1 MIGPAPAL
9 PATLAPPAPF
19 ALVVSQ
25 SHETEFVAPG
35 VRRAIYHLTTSDG
48 PLVITA
54 VAVDP
59 RERTVR
65 FGTVVANDR
74 LVSAGETVSSMAA
87 RTQAVAGINADYF
100 DIGATNQPLNLV
112 VRDGALVRTP
122 SKRVVLDV
130 RTDRSV
136 RFENVSFAGSVRYG
150 DTVLPLTSVNEWPPE
165 GGVSLMTPAFGPI
178 KDVPGVSVAAIV
190 PANSTDP
197 APANSTDSA
206 PGFPGSYTVASV
218 AAAPGLPVI
227 GNVLGFGPAARALG
241 PLPNVGDRIELSATT
256 APPLDEIACAVG
268 GGPLLV
274 ANGAFADDPNAPA
287 PEERDRR
294 FPVSGAA
301 TTANG
306 EVVLVAVD
314 GRRQSLSIGLTRPQ
328 FAALM
333 LGFGATDAMAFDSG
347 GSATLVARV
356 LGDSRAS
363 VLNSPSDGE
372 ERAVADGLFVYSD
385 APQEAPSLLVV
396 RPAHIFALPNT
407 GVPVKLGLVDAAGHA
422 VPPRDEPPPQIVPG
436 SAFSRI
442 ATVRAHS
449 LAARVPVDIVP
460 QLARLDIA
468 PEDRDPQPG
477 ATVRF
482 RATGSDANGD
492 IVSLG
497 DRVRWTTDRGRF
509 AGPGILVAPARD
521 ARVTAAV
528 AGARAVWSLRIGH
541 HRESLALFTASGS
554 PAWQFA
560 TAPAGSN
567 GGVTVAGEPAELSL
581 AYDFTNGA
589 RAAYANADVALP
601 GEPRIFTVEINGDRS
616 GLTVRAAF
624 LNSFGER
631 RALTLASAVDWEGWR
646 EANVMLPD
654 DLNPPV
660 RLLSLYVVAPPSSA
674 GARTLA
680 GTIVFRNP
688 SLVVAGTP

>member
-1 MIGPAPAL
+1 VIGPAPPL

-35 VRRAIYHLTTSDG
+35 VRRAIYHLETSDG
-48 PLVITA
+48 PLVISA
-54 VAVDP
+54 VAIDP
-59 RERTVR
+59 REPTVR
-65 FGTVVANDR
+65 FGSVVANDR
-74 LVSAGETVSSMAA
+74 LVSAGETISSMAA

-100 DIGATNQPLNLV
+100 DIGATNEPLNLV
-112 VRDGALVRTP
+112 VRDGVLVRTP
-122 SKRVVLDV
+122 SKRVALDV

-136 RFENVSFAGSVRYG
+136 RFENASFAGSIRYG
-150 DTVLPLTSVNEWPPE
+150 GTVVPLTSVNEWPPQ
-165 GGVSLMTPAFGPI
+165 GGVSLITPAFGPL
-178 KDVPGVSVAAIV
+178 KDAAGVSVAALV
-190 PANSTDP
+190 PAPSGASNAGLS
-197 APANSTDSA
+197 
-206 PGFPGSYTVASV
+206 GSYTVSAIGP
-218 AAAPGLPVI
+218 APGVPVI
-227 GNVLGFGPAARALG
+227 GSFLGFGPAARALG
-241 PLPNVGDRIELSATT
+241 PLPNVGDPIEVTMSTSPA
-256 APPLDEIACAVG
+256 LDDIACAVG
-268 GGPLLV
+268 GGPLLI
-274 ANGAFADDPNAPA
+274 ANGAVADDPNAPA

-301 TTANG
+301 TMPNG

-314 GRRQSLSIGLTRPQ
+314 GRRQSVSIGLTRPQ

-333 LGFGATDAMAFDSG
+333 LGFGANDAMAFDSG

-363 VLNSPSDGE
+363 VLNTPSDGE

-385 APQEAPSLLVV
+385 AAAGAPSLLVA

-407 GVPVKLGLVDAAGHA
+407 DVPVKLALVDAAGHA
-422 VPPRDEPPPQIVPG
+422 VAPGAEPPPQIVPG
-436 SAFSRI
+436 SAVSHVAI
-442 ATVRAHS
+442 VRARG

-482 RATGSDANGD
+482 SATGSDAAGD

-509 AGPGILVAPARD
+509 ARPGILVAPARD
-521 ARVTAAV
+521 AHVTAAV
-528 AGARAVWSLRIGH
+528 AGVRAVWSLRVGH
-541 HRESLALFTASGS
+541 HREALTLFTASDS

-560 TAPAGSN
+560 TAPAGAK
-567 GGVTVAGEPAELSL
+567 GGVTVAGEQPQLSL
-581 AYDFTNGA
+581 TYDFTNGA
-589 RAAYANADVALP
+589 RAAYANTNVALP
-601 GEPRIFTVEINGDRS
+601 GEPRSFALDINGDGS
-616 GLTVRAAF
+616 GVIVRAAF

-631 RALTLASAVDWEGWR
+631 RALTLAAAVDWNGWR
-646 EANVMLPD
+646 EASVVLPD

-660 RLLSLYVVAPPSSA
+660 RLVSLYAVTPPPSA

-680 GTIVFRNP
+680 GTIGFRNP